1 MYMYM
6 YVHELCTSK
15 IDHYITA
22 VHVAIVVSITIQAAY
37 GLCDSF
43 SVSCVKNMFAFSI
56 SQSYNYHTHI
66 HT

>member
-22 VHVAIVVSITIQAAY
+22 VHVSLYHHTGSLCY

-43 SVSCVKNMFAFSI
+43 SVSCAKNMFAFSI
-56 SQSYNYHTHI
+56 SQSYNYHTYMI
-66 HT
+66 